1 MGVRLA
7 EAADGFT
14 VQGPTRLHGAEVD
27 SHGDHRLGMALA
39 VAGLV
44 AGTPTLIHDAACVAD
59 SFPGFVETM
68 QALGA
73 NMEWV

>member
-1 MGVRLA
+1 MEGPVRL
-7 EAADGFT
+7 EG
-14 VQGPTRLHGAEVD
+14 GEVS

-44 AGTPTLIHDAACVAD
+44 ARTPTHIHGAEAIAD

-68 QALGA
+68 RSLGA
-73 NMEWV
+73 NVEWRA